1 MAAMLTL
8 VTTALAEVKVAEAF
22 SSHMVLQRE
31 KPVSVWGVAD
41 AGEKVKVSFGKQTL
55 GTTADKEGRWKVT
68 LKAMPANSRPQ
79 VMTIS
84 GRKNKIRLTDVL
96 VGEVWLASGQSNME
110 YSMNNHLRYRKPQ
123 KGDADYQ
130 LKAWREANNPNIR
143 VLYVRP
149 DLNSDVLPTDG
160 WQRVDSTSLKPVSA
174 AAYFFARMLQDSL
187 QVPVGFIS
195 SSWGGTRIEEWI
207 PDGKTP
213 GRRPMYEHLIR
224 PLTGYALRGFLWY
237 QGEANL
243 LDLGETDVYTAK
255 QEHLVDVWRGLWNDA
270 DLPFYYVQISP
281 YLYSIRRED
290 IVQKTWIDLPRFW
303 TAQAKAMRQK
313 NTGMVVTTDIPD
325 VLNDIHPP
333 YKWIV
338 GERLCRWA
346 LNCTYGFTH
355 VECQGPTLKGAT
367 RDGDKVILEFDH
379 CDGGLATS
387 DGKQPDWFWANTRNY
402 GSFRKEDAT
411 IDGNK
416 IILHIPES
424 LAHPVIRFGYD
435 ETAQPNL
442 RNKAGLPAAPFEYKL

>member
-1 MAAMLTL
+1 
-8 VTTALAEVKVAEAF
+8 
-22 SSHMVLQRE
+22 
-31 KPVSVWGVAD
+31 
-41 AGEKVKVSFGKQTL
+41 
-55 GTTADKEGRWKVT
+55 
-68 LKAMPANSRPQ
+68 
-79 VMTIS
+79 
-84 GRKNKIRLTDVL
+84 
-96 VGEVWLASGQSNME
+96 ME
-110 YSMNNHLRYRKPQ
+110 YSMNNHPRYRKPQ

-346 LNCTYGFTH
+346 LNHTYGFSH
-355 VECQGPTLKGAT
+355 VECQGPTLKGVS

-379 CDGGLATS
+379 CDGGLVTS

-416 IILHIPES
+416 VILHIPGS

-442 RNKAGLPAAPFEYKL
+442 RNKTGLPAAPFEYKL

>member
-1 MAAMLTL
+1 M
-8 VTTALAEVKVAEAF
+8 
-22 SSHMVLQRE
+22 
-31 KPVSVWGVAD
+31 
-41 AGEKVKVSFGKQTL
+41 
-55 GTTADKEGRWKVT
+55 
-68 LKAMPANSRPQ
+68 
-79 VMTIS
+79 
-84 GRKNKIRLTDVL
+84 
-96 VGEVWLASGQSNME
+96 
-110 YSMNNHLRYRKPQ
+110 
-123 KGDADYQ
+123 
-130 LKAWREANNPNIR
+130 
-143 VLYVRP
+143 
-149 DLNSDVLPTDG
+149 
-160 WQRVDSTSLKPVSA
+160 
-174 AAYFFARMLQDSL
+174 
-187 QVPVGFIS
+187 
-195 SSWGGTRIEEWI
+195 
-207 PDGKTP
+207 
-213 GRRPMYEHLIR
+213 
-224 PLTGYALRGFLWY
+224 
-237 QGEANL
+237 
-243 LDLGETDVYTAK
+243 
-255 QEHLVDVWRGLWNDA
+255 WRGLWNDA

-303 TAQAKAMRQK
+303 TAQAEAMRQK

-346 LNCTYGFTH
+346 LNRTYGFSH

-367 RDGDKVILEFDH
+367 QDGDKVILEFDH

-442 RNKAGLPAAPFEYKL
+442 RNKAGLPAAPFEYRP